1 MNTTINI
8 STLSKFLLFSSV
20 NDKICATLK
29 KTFDRMTLM
38 NLSYILIIFQLE
50 LWREFAKQRRM
61 EHNYVTRLI
70 QTIIAIPHS
79 SQYIPLIRNVICT
92 KR

>member
-38 NLSYILIIFQLE
+38 KLSYILIIFQLE
-50 LWREFAKQRRM
+50 FGESLPNKDGWNTSM
-61 EHNYVTRLI
+61 SPV
-70 QTIIAIPHS
+70 
-79 SQYIPLIRNVICT
+79 
-92 KR
+92 